1 MTRLRRVA
9 GLLVLVFIIA
19 YPLIPGLDASL
30 VKATGKPIGAV
41 MATVFVYG
49 ILALALNVVVG
60 YTGILH
66 LGIAAFFGIGA
77 FVTGILTVQ
86 QYPFQFGFLPALLI
100 STVLSTLLGIALT
113 APALRLRGD
122 YLALVTLGFG
132 LIAVTAMRNLEE
144 ITGGMK
150 TLNPIPPPKI
160 PGFMETPL
168 SWLGIGTNWT
178 EDYKLFYFLTLGYL
192 LLVFVLLRNLER
204 SRIGRAWV
212 ALSED
217 ELAATHMGLNAAK
230 LKLAAIALGAGIAG
244 MAGSLYAT
252 RMTNTLEPT
261 KYDFLLSAT
270 ILCCLIMGGLG
281 NRAGVLL
288 GVFIVAGYDFLFAP
302 ILDGYLQGLNINPD
316 DRAYRKFSTWNL
328 MIFGLALILMM
339 RFRSEGILPARR
351 GDAAKVHK
359 DANLRAD
366 YDDRAKAAGKGA
378 TP

>member
-1 MTRLRRVA
+1 MTLFRAIV
-9 GLLVLVFIIA
+9 GLLVLVAVAA
-19 YPLIPGLDASL
+19 YPLIPGLDGAL
-30 VKATGKPIGAV
+30 VRATGKPVGAV
-41 MATVFVYG
+41 MATIFIYG

-60 YTGILH
+60 YTGLLH

-77 FVTGILTVQ
+77 FVTGVLTVQ
-86 QYPFQFGFLPALLI
+86 QYPFQFGFLPALVI
-100 STVLSTLLGIALT
+100 ATTVSTALGVVLS
-113 APALRLRGD
+113 APTLRLRGD

-132 LIAVTAMRNLEE
+132 LIAVTALRNLEE

-150 TLNPIPPPKI
+150 TLNPIPPPSI
-160 PGFMETPL
+160 PGFLETPL

-178 EDYKLFYFLTLGYL
+178 EDYRLFYYLALGYL
-192 LLVFVLLRNLER
+192 LVVFVLLRNLER
-204 SRIGRAWV
+204 SRLGRAWV
-212 ALSED
+212 ALRED
-217 ELAATHMGLNAAK
+217 ELAATHMGLNAAR
-230 LKLAAIALGAGIAG
+230 LKLAAFALGAGIAG

-302 ILDGYLQGLNINPD
+302 ALDGYLQGLEINPN

-328 MIFGLALILMM
+328 MIFGLALIVMM
-339 RFRSEGILPARR
+339 RFRPDGILPAVR
-351 GDAAKVHK
+351 GD
-359 DANLRAD
+359 RA
-366 YDDRAKAAGKGA
+366 RKEA
-378 TP
+378 

>member
-1 MTRLRRVA
+1 MTRFRALA
-9 GLLVLVFIIA
+9 GLLVLAVVVA
-19 YPLIPGLDASL
+19 YPMIPGLDSSL

-41 MATVFVYG
+41 FATIFICS

-60 YTGILH
+60 YTGLLH

-77 FVTGILTVQ
+77 FVTGVLTVP
-86 QYPFQFGFLPALLI
+86 QYPFQLGFLPALVI
-100 STVLSTLLGIALT
+100 ATVLSTILGIVLS
-113 APALRLRGD
+113 APTLRLRGD

-132 LIAVTAMRNLEE
+132 LITVTALRNLEE

-150 TLNPIPPPKI
+150 TLNPIPPPSI
-160 PGFMETPL
+160 PGFLAKPL
-168 SWLGIGTNWT
+168 SWVGIGTNWT
-178 EDYKLFYFLTLGYL
+178 EDYRLFYYLSLGYL
-192 LLVFVLLRNLER
+192 VLVFLLLRNLER

-212 ALSED
+212 AIRED

-230 LKLAAIALGAGIAG
+230 LKLAAVALGAGIAG

-288 GVFIVAGYDFLFAP
+288 GAFLVLGYDFLFAP
-302 ILDGYLQGLNINPD
+302 IFDGYLQGLKDFNPD

-339 RFRSEGILPARR
+339 RFRSAGLMPAHR
-351 GDAAKVHK
+351 GERASEAVRATAPGKETAK
-359 DANLRAD
+359 
-366 YDDRAKAAGKGA
+366 
-378 TP
+378 

>member
-1 MTRLRRVA
+1 MSRIRTIG
-9 GLLVLVFIIA
+9 GLVVLVFVLT
-19 YPLIPGLDASL
+19 YPLIPALDASI
-30 VKATGKPIGAV
+30 VHATGKPFGAV
-41 MATVFVYG
+41 LATVFLYG

-60 YTGILH
+60 YTGLLH

-77 FVTGILTVQ
+77 FTTGILTIQ
-86 QYPFQFGFLPALLI
+86 QYPFQLGFLPTLII
-100 STVLSTLLGIALT
+100 STVVSTVLGIVLS
-113 APALRLRGD
+113 APTLRLRGD

-132 LIAVTAMRNLEE
+132 LIAVTALRNLEE

-160 PGFMETPL
+160 PGFLETPL

-178 EDYKLFYFLTLGYL
+178 EDYRLFYYLSLGYL
-192 LLVFVLLRNLER
+192 LLTFVLLRNLER

-212 ALSED
+212 ALRED

-230 LKLAAIALGAGIAG
+230 LKLAAFALGAGIAG

-281 NRAGVLL
+281 NRSGVLL

-302 ILDGYLQGLNINPD
+302 ILDGYLQGLNINPE

-339 RFRSEGILPARR
+339 RFRPEGILPARR
-351 GDAAKVHK
+351 GDGAKTSE
-359 DANLRAD
+359 
-366 YDDRAKAAGKGA
+366 KGA
-378 TP
+378 AT